1 MKLKTFCILRFFQKF
16 LELGVGVGVGVGVK
30 NAKILDNFWTL

>member
-16 LELGVGVGVGVGVK
+16 LELGVGVGVGVK